1 MHMTRLVPVFLALAL
16 LVIERNL
23 QTGSFFLWVFKD
35 TVLFTGIPLL
45 TLLLFKISPGE
56 VGLSLE
62 SWRLSLKY
70 AGALLLLGVPIM
82 IYGASLESFRAYYP
96 MWAPAGET
104 LAKFLLYQAMIAILM
119 FNTEFLFRGYLLFSL
134 EKKFGSAPA
143 LFLHAIPYMLI
154 HIGKPGLEVPYS
166 FFAGI
171 VFGYMALK
179 TRSILPGFLVH
190 FFGSMGFEAGV
201 VYL

>member
-1 MHMTRLVPVFLALAL
+1 MNPRIFILIAL
-16 LVIERNL
+16 LVLILERAFL
-23 QTGSFFLWVFKD
+23 QATFFEWVF
-35 TVLFTGIPLL
+35 TQMLLLSVIPLL
-45 TLLLFKISPGE
+45 SLFLLKTRPSE
-56 VGLSLE
+56 VGLSLKN
-62 SWRLSLKY
+62 WRQSVKY
-70 AGALLLLGVPIM
+70 AAVALLFALPV
-82 IYGASLESFRAYYP
+82 IYYGTTIESFRAYYP
-96 MWAPAGET
+96 IWAPAGDS
-104 LAKFLLYQAMIAILM
+104 LGNFLLYQATIAILM

-134 EKKFGSAPA
+134 EKEAGKTPA
-143 LFLHAIPYMLI
+143 LLLHALPYMLI

-190 FFGSMGFEAGV
+190 FFGSMGFEASV

>member
-1 MHMTRLVPVFLALAL
+1 MSRLVPIFLALAL
-16 LVIERNL
+16 LVIERNF
-23 QTGSFFLWVFKD
+23 QAGSFFWWIFKD

-45 TLLLFKISPGE
+45 TLVLFKVHPGE
-56 VGLSLE
+56 VGLSLK

-70 AGALLLLGVPIM
+70 AATVLLFAVPIM
-82 IYGASLESFRAYYP
+82 LYGATLESFRAYYP
-96 MWAPAGET
+96 MWAPAGDS
-104 LAKFLLYQAMIAILM
+104 LAKFLLYQLMIAILM

-134 EKKFGSAPA
+134 EKEFGRVPA
-143 LFLHAIPYMLI
+143 LILHAIPYMLI
-154 HIGKPGLEVPYS
+154 HISKPPLEVPYS

-190 FFGSMGFEAGV
+190 FLGSAGFEAMV
-201 VYL
+201 LQT